1 MCQLLCG
8 RNKNQFFHYFGL
20 LRDLLQRQDLPNKWF
35 ERRLKHL
42 AMVLSSFGKGI
53 SPGWFYYSNF
63 QGNFE
68 MTLELCGNDN
78 FSFLHM
84 SWVFSWDECT
94 CFLTNLSAAFSEN
107 LKPYWSQTRTSTSH
121 SRKFAWKEFYR
132 NFINYSRR
140 SFEFAVINRL

>member
-1 MCQLLCG
+1 MMTLFRRILSQKERYTLTILCQLLCG

-42 AMVLSSFGKGI
+42 AVVLSSFGKGI

-68 MTLELCGNDN
+68 MT
-78 FSFLHM
+78 
-84 SWVFSWDECT
+84 
-94 CFLTNLSAAFSEN
+94 
-107 LKPYWSQTRTSTSH
+107 
-121 SRKFAWKEFYR
+121 
-132 NFINYSRR
+132 
-140 SFEFAVINRL
+140 